1 MQLFFT
7 IVLTRCM
14 TYNEFI
20 RCFHQ
25 FVSLIFLSLS
35 SWKRKQTSYW
45 SQTVFFLSSYCP
57 LCNFVANMYVC
68 GKNRENRL
76 LQSKNS
82 SSKSFVP
89 VKFGNVSD
97 AKFGPAHSVIL
108 KGNGQVLTSTANKK
122 IEMNFFGSKESKLKR
137 HQSAFPLDTN
147 SLKRAIFYTKRFF
160 NLFLE
165 IS

>member
-1 MQLFFT
+1 
-7 IVLTRCM
+7 
-14 TYNEFI
+14 
-20 RCFHQ
+20 
-25 FVSLIFLSLS
+25 
-35 SWKRKQTSYW
+35 
-45 SQTVFFLSSYCP
+45 
-57 LCNFVANMYVC
+57 MYVS

-122 IEMNFFGSKESKLKR
+122 IEMDFFGAKESKLKR
-137 HQSAFPLDTN
+137 HQSAFPLDAN
-147 SLKRAIFYTKRFF
+147 FLERRFLKMY
-160 NLFLE
+160 LFLVRD
-165 IS
+165 SKFFFFSFYKY

>member
-1 MQLFFT
+1 M
-7 IVLTRCM
+7 
-14 TYNEFI
+14 N
-20 RCFHQ
+20 
-25 FVSLIFLSLS
+25 SLS
-35 SWKRKQTSYW
+35 FNKILWYVQLLLLRAFQ
-45 SQTVFFLSSYCP
+45 SYCL

-122 IEMNFFGSKESKLKR
+122 IDMDFFGAKESK
-137 HQSAFPLDTN
+137 
-147 SLKRAIFYTKRFF
+147 
-160 NLFLE
+160 
-165 IS
+165 

>member
-1 MQLFFT
+1 
-7 IVLTRCM
+7 
-14 TYNEFI
+14 
-20 RCFHQ
+20 
-25 FVSLIFLSLS
+25 
-35 SWKRKQTSYW
+35 
-45 SQTVFFLSSYCP
+45 
-57 LCNFVANMYVC
+57 MYVC

-122 IEMNFFGSKESKLKR
+122 IEMDFFGAKESKLKGTIHLR
-137 HQSAFPLDTN
+137 RQQ
-147 SLKRAIFYTKRFF
+147 IFTIFDPYPPSVDNFLLLSVARFGKF
-160 NLFLE
+160 
-165 IS
+165 

>member
-1 MQLFFT
+1 
-7 IVLTRCM
+7 
-14 TYNEFI
+14 
-20 RCFHQ
+20 
-25 FVSLIFLSLS
+25 
-35 SWKRKQTSYW
+35 
-45 SQTVFFLSSYCP
+45 
-57 LCNFVANMYVC
+57 MYVC

-122 IEMNFFGSKESKLKR
+122 IEMDFFGAK
-137 HQSAFPLDTN
+137 FPLET
-147 SLKRAIFYTKRFF
+147 TKRFVSKE
-160 NLFLE
+160 NLALVK
-165 IS
+165 SCV

>member
-1 MQLFFT
+1 
-7 IVLTRCM
+7 
-14 TYNEFI
+14 
-20 RCFHQ
+20 
-25 FVSLIFLSLS
+25 
-35 SWKRKQTSYW
+35 
-45 SQTVFFLSSYCP
+45 
-57 LCNFVANMYVC
+57 MYVC

-108 KGNGQVLTSTANKK
+108 KANGQVITSTANKK
-122 IEMNFFGSKESKLKR
+122 IDMDFIGAKESKLKR

-165 IS
+165 ISYI

>member
-1 MQLFFT
+1 MNSLLSNKILWYVQLLLLRAF
-7 IVLTRCM
+7 
-14 TYNEFI
+14 
-20 RCFHQ
+20 Q
-25 FVSLIFLSLS
+25 
-35 SWKRKQTSYW
+35 
-45 SQTVFFLSSYCP
+45 SYCL
-57 LCNFVANMYVC
+57 LCNFSANMYVC

-122 IEMNFFGSKESKLKR
+122 IDMDFFGAKESK
-137 HQSAFPLDTN
+137 
-147 SLKRAIFYTKRFF
+147 
-160 NLFLE
+160 
-165 IS
+165 